1 MNAHHAVILGAGA
14 AGTAAARALAGQ
26 QDVRLTLLAQSNEQP
41 TSRMLIKGVAMGMT
55 TPELIRL
62 PLPRAEFVADTARRV
77 DTARREVRLASGAVI
92 GYDSLIVASGS
103 RARRLDAELPGV
115 EEAERAGRLL
125 TLHTLDDAMGVR
137 RALLARGKRA
147 RIAIVGGGLIAAE
160 TASTLQAQGHLVSLI
175 ARSELPGVASF
186 GRSVAARI
194 AADHRSHVSTYFGRS
209 VSRISSEGA
218 ASVISLDDG
227 GAIAADLII
236 MALGTEP
243 LSPAPWENGIDVDD
257 RLRAHGVEGVYA
269 AGGVSVHHD
278 DHLGTWRIDHWED
291 SMAQATHAAQALLHG
306 LALGQDPGSYRP
318 RSAHMAMMYGRMIS
332 GVGIGGFP
340 ETEADAGAEARDA
353 EEFLVLHQHQ
363 GTVVGASGVDAVGEV
378 YQWGQRLHTVEA

>member
-14 AGTAAARALAGQ
+14 AGTAAARALVGQ

-41 TSRMLIKGVAMGMT
+41 TSRMLLKGVALGMT

-62 PLPRAEFVADTARRV
+62 PLPQAEFVADTARRV
-77 DTARREVRLASGAVI
+77 DTARRQVRLASGAVI

-103 RARRLDAELPGV
+103 RARRLDADLPGA
-115 EEAERAGRLL
+115 EEAARTGRLL
-125 TLHTLDDAMGVR
+125 TLHTLDDALGVR
-137 RALLARGKRA
+137 RALLARGGRA

-160 TASTLQAQGHLVSLI
+160 TASTLQAQGNRISLI
-175 ARSELPGVASF
+175 ARSALPGVASF

-194 AADHRSHVSTYFGRS
+194 AADHEAHVSTYFGRS
-209 VSRISSEGA
+209 VSRISPEGA
-218 ASVISLDDG
+218 AWLVSLDDG
-227 GAIAADLII
+227 RAIVADLII

-257 RLRAHGVEGVYA
+257 RLRAHGVDGVYA

-278 DHLGTWRIDHWED
+278 EHLGTWRIDHWDD
-291 SMAQATHAAQALLHG
+291 SIAQATHASQALLHSLG
-306 LALGQDPGSYRP
+306 LGEDPGTYRP
-318 RSAHMAMMYGRMIS
+318 RSAHMLMVYGRMIS

-340 ETEADAGAEARDA
+340 EEDGRRAAPASD
-353 EEFLVLHQHQ
+353 EFMVLHHHK
-363 GTVVGASGVDAVGEV
+363 GAVVGASGVDAVGEV
-378 YQWGQRLHTVEA
+378 YQWGQRLHGVEA